1 MKAMGSINLPLKKDL
16 KIVLLGSGQHLC
28 YLAES
33 LVKRKFCPP
42 VIVTHP
48 REQHARDKA
57 LLGKFNLYGD
67 VFEVARKYSLKI
79 IEAETANKTE
89 LIEQLRKMGVNVA
102 FSLSCRSII
111 KTDFIN
117 AFGRRVFNI
126 HPTVLPR
133 ERGGGTFSWRI
144 MNDVREVAATIHMVD
159 EGIDSGDIVFQ
170 RARNLKGDYL
180 YPVDYMRET
189 QKEYEILLDKFLD
202 TAERGRK
209 LTLTP
214 QSHDESTYLSRLYTE
229 LNGAID
235 WGWEAGEV
243 ERFIR
248 AFGDPYPGAFTFID
262 GELIHILKARLEES
276 KILFHPFLSGTIQ
289 TAVSDGTIKVAL
301 AGGILVVEKVMY
313 QNKICQPSEI
323 CKAGQRF
330 FTSTDTLARARTQI
344 PKVKNMCDTPEAFLK
359 EVAR

>member
-48 REQHARDKA
+48 RQQHARDKA

-79 IEAETANKTE
+79 IESETVNKTE
-89 LIEQLRKMGVNVA
+89 LIEQLREMGVNVA

-111 KTDFIN
+111 KPDFIN
-117 AFGRRVFNI
+117 AFGRRVLNI
-126 HPTVLPR
+126 HPTFLPLG
-133 ERGGGTFSWRI
+133 RGGGTFSWRI
-144 MNDVREVAATIHMVD
+144 MNDIREVAATIHMVD
-159 EGIDSGDIVFQ
+159 EGIDSGDILFQ
-170 RARNLKGDYL
+170 QRRNLTRDDL
-180 YPVDYMRET
+180 YPVDYLRET
-189 QKEYEILLDKFLD
+189 QKEYEALLDKFLD
-202 TAERGRK
+202 AIERDQEFK
-209 LTLTP
+209 LIP
-214 QSHDESTYLSRLYTE
+214 QDHAKSTYLPRLYTE

-235 WGWEAGEV
+235 WGWKAGEI

-248 AFGDPYPGAFTFID
+248 AFGEPYPGAFTFID
-262 GELIHILKARLEES
+262 GELINILKVGLELDGEPS
-276 KILFHPFLSGTIQ
+276 HPYISGTIQ
-289 TAVSDGTIKVAL
+289 TVLNDGTVRVIAKN
-301 AGGILVVEKVMY
+301 GILVVKEVIFK
-313 QNKICQPSEI
+313 NKIFRPSEI

-330 FTSTDTLARARTQI
+330 FTSPDTLVRAKTQI
-344 PKVKNMCDTPEAFLK
+344 PKVKNMCDTPEAFLG
-359 EVAR
+359 EVVR